1 MIALLAAVLG
11 AQAAGCEAFYAWK
24 LRTGRDEAAGAVGAG
39 AIGAAS
45 STGTLV
51 LARAPEMADGVPMLY
66 ATAALFATGPSTVG
80 WGVVEV
86 SRRRDLLRVL
96 RALQQARIGDG
107 LELRELASSVE
118 VGGVSAPVER
128 VAAVLDG
135 SPAPCSGALMDWDA
149 LVAYVG
155 GAIAAP
161 PPPVAV
167 PPMPT
172 APSTA
177 ADVTLTEPEPE
188 PAAPTPS
195 R

>member
-24 LRTGRDEAAGAVGAG
+24 LRTGRDEAAGVVGAG

-66 ATAALFATGPSTVG
+66 STAALFATGPSTVG
-80 WGVVEV
+80 WGAVEV
-86 SRRRDLLRVL
+86 ARRRELLRVL
-96 RALQQARIGDG
+96 RTLQQARIGDG

-118 VGGVSAPVER
+118 VSGVSAPVEP
-128 VAAVLDG
+128 VASVLAG
-135 SPAPCSGALMDWDA
+135 SPAPCSGGLMDWDA

-161 PPPVAV
+161 PSPASDPSTT
-167 PPMPT
+167 T

-177 ADVTLTEPEPE
+177 ADVTSTESVPVV
-188 PAAPTPS
+188 PTPS
-195 R
+195 P